1 MARQVFIS
9 YNQREI
15 ANCMLASH
23 AGFVLYFLLKMKA
36 DFKTGTVGKHP
47 LSKTNCQKLAVEL
60 SRSQSQGKPA
70 VTYDRKAIDRLLDH
84 LQLLG
89 LIVREPYNDE
99 NNLVLILPLS
109 PINAPKEDD
118 STETSTNKGIQEK
131 LPKQATTISSQ
142 SQDCI
147 GFKPINDSSSVM
159 INTVNSINTINTLS
173 NGDFDSWED
182 EKTSLLNIEEIKNLM
197 VSRETML
204 YPKSLTS
211 LAIYKG
217 WIKSCI
223 SKEQLIKAIETAE
236 GELTLAQTPNDVDA
250 IIKREMKTRPQE
262 VFRLQL

>member
-23 AGFVLYFLLKMKA
+23 PGFVLYFLLKMKA

-99 NNLVLILPLS
+99 NNLVLTLPLS
-109 PINAPKEDD
+109 PINAIKEDD
-118 STETSTNKGIQEK
+118 STQTSSHKATQEK
-131 LPKQATTISSQ
+131 LPKLRSDISPKN
-142 SQDCI
+142 QDCI
-147 GFKPINDSSSVM
+147 GFQPTDDSSSVM

-173 NGDFDSWED
+173 NGELDSWEY
-182 EKTSLLNIEEIKNLM
+182 EKSSILSLEEIKKLM

-204 YPKSLTS
+204 YPQSLTS

-217 WIKSCI
+217 WIKSGI
-223 SKEQLIKAIETAE
+223 TKEQLIEAIEKAE
-236 GELTLAQTPNDVDA
+236 HELTLAQTPNDVDA
-250 IIKREMKTRPQE
+250 IIRRAHKSKPHE
-262 VFRLQL
+262 VFRLSL

>member
-1 MARQVFIS
+1 M
-9 YNQREI
+9 
-15 ANCMLASH
+15 
-23 AGFVLYFLLKMKA
+23 
-36 DFKTGTVGKHP
+36 
-47 LSKTNCQKLAVEL
+47 
-60 SRSQSQGKPA
+60 
-70 VTYDRKAIDRLLDH
+70 
-84 LQLLG
+84 
-89 LIVREPYNDE
+89 
-99 NNLVLILPLS
+99 PLS
-109 PINAPKEDD
+109 PINAQKEDD
-118 STETSTNKGIQEK
+118 STETNTKKGTQEK
-131 LPKQATTISSQ
+131 LPKQTTTTSSKT
-142 SQDCI
+142 QDCI
-147 GFKPINDSSSVM
+147 GFEPTDDSSSVM